1 MAVEQ
6 FDTITSHLVTSRMEA
21 VLKSKFD
28 PKEFRLSESGACPR
42 KRVARVLGLP
52 AGENT
57 TEDAEY
63 FERGNVN
70 EQWIVQMYR
79 EEFPRRCR
87 TQVEVRTP
95 FGDVGHMDITFPAER
110 RVIEVKSVSL
120 GAKEL
125 PRPEHVRQLMAYLHW
140 WVDSKG
146 NRKADSGEIV
156 YVKWGAGLK
165 VEAYPVLY
173 DPGMGREIE
182 EELRLLHTY
191 ADREEL
197 PSIPEGHKPE
207 KYPCAWRN
215 KAGEVKCPYWET
227 CWQDAATAPAVDAPE
242 VADTLERYFGLADTL
257 KSLKVSVGEVEGAID
272 LLRQRVG
279 VVLDAHKADSA
290 KAGRYTVKRTKV
302 PGRTSYDIAAA
313 LKVGAVTGEQL
324 APFTKTSDGYERWSI
339 KREEVKA

>member
-1 MAVEQ
+1 MVAQ
-6 FDTITSHLVTSRMEA
+6 LDTITTNLVASRLEA

-52 AGENT
+52 ADANT

-63 FERGNVN
+63 FERGHVN

-95 FGDVGHMDITFPAER
+95 FGDTGHMDITFPAER

-125 PRPEHVRQLMAYLHW
+125 PRPEHVKQLQAYLHF

-146 NRKADSGEIV
+146 NRKADSGELV
-156 YVKWGAGLK
+156 YVRWGAGLK

-173 DPGMGREIE
+173 DPDMGKTIE
-182 EELRLLHTY
+182 DDLRLLHTY
-191 ADREEL
+191 AEREEL
-197 PSIPEGHKPE
+197 PAIPDGYRPE
-207 KYPCAWRN
+207 RYPCAWRN

-227 CWQDAATAPAVDAPE
+227 CWQDVATAPAVDAPE
-242 VADTLERYFGLADTL
+242 VASDLERYFDLQQTLRTL
-257 KSLKVSVGEVEGAID
+257 KNSAEEVDGAID
-272 LLRQRVG
+272 LIRQRLS

-290 KAGRYTVKRTKV
+290 KAGRYTVKRTAI
-302 PGRTSYDIAAA
+302 PGRTTYDIPAA
-313 LKVGAVTGEQL
+313 LKANAVTPEML
-324 APFTKTSDGYERWSI
+324 ASFTKVAEGYERWSI
-339 KREEVKA
+339 KREVQG

>member
-1 MAVEQ
+1 MVAQLE
-6 FDTITSHLVTSRMEA
+6 TITTHLVASRLEA

-70 EQWIVQMYR
+70 EQWIVQMFR
-79 EEFPRRCR
+79 EQFPRRCR
-87 TQVEVRTP
+87 TQVEVKTP
-95 FGDVGHMDITFPAER
+95 FGDVGHIDITFPAER

-165 VEAYPVLY
+165 AEAYPVLY
-173 DPGMGREIE
+173 DPGMAREIE
-182 EELRLLHTY
+182 EELRLLHQY
-191 ADREEL
+191 AGRGEL
-197 PSIPEGHKPE
+197 PAIPEGHKPE
-207 KYPCAWRN
+207 RYPCAWRN
-215 KAGEVKCPYWET
+215 KAGEVKCPYWEL
-227 CWQDAATAPAVDAPE
+227 CWQDAATVPAVDAPE
-242 VADTLERYFGLADTL
+242 VADTLERYFDLQETL
-257 KSLKVSVGEVEGAID
+257 SALKTSTREVEGAID
-272 LLRQRVG
+272 LLRQRVA
-279 VVLDAHKADSA
+279 VVLDAHGADSA

-302 PGRTSYDIAAA
+302 PGRTTYDITAA
-313 LKVGAVTGEQL
+313 LKANVIATEQL
-324 APFTKTSDGYERWSI
+324 APFTKVSDGYERWTI
-339 KREEVKA
+339 KREVE